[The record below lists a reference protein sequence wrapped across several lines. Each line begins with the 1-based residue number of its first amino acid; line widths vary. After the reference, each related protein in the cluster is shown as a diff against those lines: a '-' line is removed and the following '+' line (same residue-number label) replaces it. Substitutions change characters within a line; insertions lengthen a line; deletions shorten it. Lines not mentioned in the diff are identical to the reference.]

1 MRQLFLL
8 AVLSLA
14 AHGQMLK
21 SINNDVHHAGGGGST
36 FSNDPGTP
44 TTYDSITSDPNSCND
59 AGSAFSQSCSITVSP
74 TIAGH
79 TGVIIGNMF
88 GGGNGAT
95 SITSVSG
102 GGSWTTGCFDAFNY
116 TGTNYVN
123 SFCAYITSLSGSAT
137 TITITLA
144 CPSLCAGTFWVVH
157 YYSLGWSGT
166 SVSIDNI
173 PTVVHNTSGTT
184 TGVDFTLSGTNDAL
198 FQSMANGTAGA
209 VTAITGGAG
218 YTTNQKFTPGYEDGA
233 AEQLNSTVSGHPT
246 WTVGS
251 AGSTQ
256 AYGIALK
263 GN

>member
-1 MRQLFLL
+1 MRQLLLL

-21 SINNDVHHAGGGGST
+21 SINNDVHPAGGGAT
-36 FSNDPGTP
+36 FSNAPGTP
-44 TTYDSITSDPNSCND
+44 TTYDSLTSDPNSCNN
-59 AGSAFSQSCSITVSP
+59 AGSGTSQVCAITVSP

-79 TGVIIGNMF
+79 TGVIVGNMF
-88 GGGNGAT
+88 GGNNPAT
-95 SITSVSG
+95 SITSVTG
-102 GGSWTTGCFDAFNY
+102 GGTWTTGCFDAFNY

-123 SFCAYITSLSGSAT
+123 SFCAYIPSIGGSAT

-144 CPSLCAGTFWVVH
+144 CLSGCSGTSWAIH
-157 YYSLGWSGT
+157 YYSLGWSGS

-173 PTVVHNTSGTT
+173 PAVVHNTSGTT
-184 TGVDFTLSGTNDAL
+184 TGVDFILSGTNDAL
-198 FQSMANGTAGA
+198 FQGMTPGTSGA

-233 AEQLNSTVSGHPT
+233 AEQLNSTTSGHPT

-251 AGSTQ
+251 AGTTQ
-256 AYGIALK
+256 AYGLALK